1 MLRYIPQSSKKQVF
15 EQVHIQAHSSCIIH
29 SIRKM
34 EIAQVFIDGWINK
47 LLYVCTMEYYSATK
61 RNEEPILA
69 TKWMNLYNIMLNER
83 NQTLKATYCMVLLY
97 LHEIVW
103 NMQIQRERA
112 VWWMLGDEA
121 SREERETAYW
131 VKAFTLTFFQ
141 GWGMPCG
148 LQILVSQ
155 PKIESTEWK
164 YGALTPGLPGI
175 SLKGFT
181 MVWWKYSRTI

>member
-1 MLRYIPQSSKKQVF
+1 MNKQVVVCMYNGILF
-15 EQVHIQAHSSCIIH
+15 SNKKEWRTNTCHKMNEPLQHYVKWEKPDPKGHILYGSV
-29 SIRKM
+29 
-34 EIAQVFIDGWINK
+34 VFTWN
-47 LLYVCTMEYYSATK
+47 C
-61 RNEEPILA
+61 
-69 TKWMNLYNIMLNER
+69 
-83 NQTLKATYCMVLLY
+83 LKYANT
-97 LHEIVW
+97 E
-103 NMQIQRERA
+103 RERA